1 MKKKRIMKTFDLLV
15 RVIMKTFDVFLQDE
29 DDDFSDSLSY
39 EDDEQQVAPKRSYT
53 ESEIRSIRHK
63 SLLNNNNNNNNNIV
77 KDLAAMI
84 GKQVK
89 YSGDAKKNGSNDSAE
104 LPRLIGTKSQAST
117 AR

>member
-1 MKKKRIMKTFDLLV
+1 MFKKMFGI
-15 RVIMKTFDVFLQDE
+15 QDE
-29 DDDFSDSLSY
+29 DDDFSDGFSLD
-39 EDDEQQVAPKRSYT
+39 DDEHPGPKRSYT
-53 ESEIRSIRHK
+53 ESEIRH
-63 SLLNNNNNNNNNIV
+63 NNNNNNNIA

-89 YSGDAKKNGSNDSAE
+89 YSGDAKKTNDSAE